1 MEKIE
6 THIVDNSLSYPQ
18 YVEITQQLL
27 AEKRSSTTDFMNNSD
42 DILHYAALNV
52 ARMKRLDKTIKIL
65 PETLE
70 VVEKIDAPIT
80 LLCISEGWCGDA
92 SQIIPVIEF
101 VAKQS
106 ENLKMRLIF
115 RDENPE
121 IMNAFLTNGGQAIP
135 KFIALDANNRVLG
148 TWGPRP
154 QKIQA
159 QVDIWKKEG
168 ENIPKEQ
175 RAARFEEL
183 KTEVQKW
190 YNADKTRSIQ
200 NEFCDFLAQL

>member
-1 MEKIE
+1 VENAM
-6 THIVDNSLSYPQ
+6 TYPQ
-18 YVEITQQLL
+18 YLEITAQLL
-27 AEKRSSTTDFMNNSD
+27 TEKRSSTTDFMDNSD
-42 DILHYAALNV
+42 DILHYASLNL
-52 ARMKRLDKTIKIL
+52 ARMKRLDKTTKIL
-65 PETLE
+65 PETME
-70 VVEKIDAPIT
+70 IVEKMDEPIT

-92 SQIIPVIEF
+92 SQVVPVVESM
-101 VAKQS
+101 AKQS
-106 ENLKMRLIF
+106 KKLKMRLIF
-115 RDENPE
+115 RDENQE

-135 KFIALDANNRVLG
+135 KFIALNAENQVLG

-154 QKIQA
+154 QKIQD

-200 NEFCDFLAQL
+200 SEFSDFLAQL